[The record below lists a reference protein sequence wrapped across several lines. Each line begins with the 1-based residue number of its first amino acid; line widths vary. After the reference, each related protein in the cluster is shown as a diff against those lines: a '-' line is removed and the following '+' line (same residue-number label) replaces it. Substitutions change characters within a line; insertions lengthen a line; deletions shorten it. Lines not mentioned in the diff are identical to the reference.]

1 MAKPAVTSP
10 LVIDGD
16 TVKLRLEA
24 ERQFSGRSVHVDWVR
39 FTCHL
44 RSAPVPN
51 ADVLFTRWDSPD
63 LEARDK
69 MRARSLMDFHGSEYQ
84 ATAQANELAHRVASA
99 LGSDFVVADEV
110 KKGMDFYKYRW
121 SISLNG
127 TECGWV
133 GFLSSSESPRQSKQ
147 SSTIHANLFGTAC
160 TFASDG
166 WADRL
171 ADLIDECEATLTR
184 ADLALDFF
192 DGYPGGIDAVRVA
205 YRDGLCNVGGR
216 KLKFNLVGDWE
227 NGHDRSVYIG
237 SREAGKI
244 TNIYEKGDQLYGE
257 KAGSDWVRFELRYGN
272 KLRVL
277 SSDLLRRPDDFFA
290 GASDWHESV
299 MLQASAISRA
309 EKVPCIPRLQIESVT
324 AECARNLRW
333 LKNTAASTIK
343 AAIDFLDHDDLV
355 NMIGNAV
362 LPGRLRK
369 FSKSQIADCF
379 SPAAKVV
386 IESVSLVRVP
396 GTVATYSFFTAGPSP
411 MGLQA
416 V

>member
-16 TVKLRLEA
+16 TVKLRLQA
-24 ERQFSGRSVHVDWVR
+24 ERQFTGRSVHVDWVR
-39 FTCHL
+39 FTCLL

-51 ADVLFTRWDSPD
+51 ADVLFTRWDSPN
-63 LEARDK
+63 LEALDK

-84 ATAQANELAHRVASA
+84 ATAQSNELAHRVAAA
-99 LGSDFVVADEV
+99 LGSDFVVADDV

-133 GFLSSSESPRQSKQ
+133 GFLSSSDSPRQSKQ
-147 SSTIHANLFGTAC
+147 SSTIHTNLFGTAC

-192 DGYPGGIDAVRVA
+192 DGYPGGIDAVRMA
-205 YRDGLCNVGGR
+205 YRDGLTNVGGR

-257 KAGSDWVRFELRYGN
+257 KANSDWVRFELRYGN

-299 MLQASAISRA
+299 ILQAGVVSAA
-309 EKVPCIPRLQIESVT
+309 EKVARTPRLQIETVQ
-324 AECARNLRW
+324 AECSRAVRW
-333 LKNTAASTIK
+333 IKETAASNL
-343 AAIDFLDHDDLV
+343 ALAFEFLDGSEFLNIV
-355 NMIGNAV
+355 TNQK
-362 LPGRLRK
+362 LPGRLAK
-369 FSKSQIADCF
+369 FSREQIQKQFQPALKKINELVF
-379 SPAAKVV
+379 VPVPGKVNENGHPFMFTVESNSPAFA
-386 IESVSLVRVP
+386 
-396 GTVATYSFFTAGPSP
+396 
-411 MGLQA
+411 
-416 V
+416 